1 MLIQFSVG
9 NYRSFNEIVTLSMV
23 AANITA
29 KVKDLD
35 EDNTFPIHNNLKLIK
50 SAAIYGANASG
61 KSNLIQA
68 LDFMRQFVLNSARES
83 MSADPI
89 GVEQFRL
96 STLTEGEP
104 SFFEVIFFLDE
115 KRYRYGFEA
124 DNRKIHSEWLYHAN
138 VKETRLF
145 LRKNNKIE
153 MSKLFRKEGKGLS
166 EFTRDNALFLS
177 VVDQWNG
184 PIAKNI
190 LGWFKRVGL
199 ISGLEDAGYRTF
211 TIERIFKGGK
221 FSEAI
226 KAFVKQMDLGISD
239 LHVERVNI
247 SEDTLPSGMPQ
258 ELKNLILDKTD
269 FTHIITTAHKK
280 YNEDM
285 KPVLQENFNLEQNES
300 EGTQKVFSL
309 AGPILDTLITGRVL
323 IVDELDARLHPLIT
337 CSIIQL
343 FNSAANSNNAQLIF
357 ATHDTNLLNNKLFR
371 RDQIWFT
378 EKNKFGATDLY
389 SLVEYKVRNDASF
402 EKDYITGKYGAI
414 PYLGD
419 IQSLVGDSNG

>member
-9 NYRSFNEIVTLSMV
+9 NYRSFNEVVTLSMV

-29 KVKDLD
+29 KFKDLD
-35 EDNTFPIHNNLKLIK
+35 ENNTFPIHNNIKLLK

-68 LDFMRQFVLNSARES
+68 FGFMRQFVLDSARES
-83 MSADPI
+83 TSADPI
-89 GVEQFRL
+89 GVDRFRL
-96 STLTEGEP
+96 STLVEGEP
-104 SFFEVIFFLDE
+104 SFFEVIFFLDG

-124 DNRKIHSEWLYHAN
+124 DNQKIYSEWLYHAN
-138 VKETRLF
+138 VKETKLF
-145 LRKNNKIE
+145 TRNNNKIE
-153 MSKLFRKEGKGLS
+153 MSKLFRKEGKGLT

-184 PIAKNI
+184 ATAQHI
-190 LGWFKRVGL
+190 LGWFRRVGF
-199 ISGLEDAGYRTF
+199 ISGLDDTGYSVF
-211 TIERIFKGGK
+211 TVEQMLKGGK

-239 LHVERVNI
+239 LRVERVNI

-258 ELKNLILDKTD
+258 ELKKFILDKAD
-269 FTHIITTAHKK
+269 FAHIVTTSHKK
-280 YNEDM
+280 YDKDM
-285 KPVLQENFNLEQNES
+285 NAVFQEEFDLEGNES

-309 AGPILDTLITGRVL
+309 AGPIFDTLRSGRVL
-323 IVDELDARLHPLIT
+323 VIDELDARLHPLIT

-343 FNSAANSNNAQLIF
+343 FNSAANSANAQLIF
-357 ATHDTNLLNNKLFR
+357 ATHDTNLLSNRLFR

-389 SLVEYKVRNDASF
+389 SLAEYKVRNDASF
-402 EKDYITGKYGAI
+402 EKDYISGKYGAI

-419 IQSLVGDSNG
+419 IHSLVGY